1 MPRTLDLGAL
11 ASLVTVA
18 EVGGVTRAAV
28 MLNLTQSAVSM
39 QIKRL
44 EEAVGQQ
51 LLDRTGRGVSLTAQG
66 EVLVSFARRMLALND
81 EALGRL
87 TGSAWEGRITLGV
100 PHDIVYPHIPGVLA
114 RFARCHPTVRVSLVS
129 NFSRA
134 LKAQFARGE
143 ADVILTTEDEP
154 ESGGETL
161 AQSPLAWVG
170 VPGGQAWRRRPLPLA
185 FENQCIF
192 RPAAIRALDAAGVPW
207 VLAVETDSTRTVEA
221 TLSAD
226 LGVIA
231 MIGAAAPSGCAPI
244 QHGGALPPLPSTKI
258 NLYRARGPRAALIGA
273 MADALR
279 EAYRAEGRIPAE

>member
-11 ASLVTVA
+11 SSLVTVS
-18 EVGGVTRAAV
+18 EVGGVTRAAG

-87 TGSAWEGRITLGV
+87 SGAAWRGEITLGV
-100 PHDIVYPHIPGVLA
+100 PHDIVYPHLPGVLA
-114 RFARCHPTVRVSLVS
+114 RFARSHPEVRVSLVS
-129 NFSRA
+129 TFTRA

-143 ADVILTTEDEP
+143 ADVILTTEDDLDP
-154 ESGGETL
+154 GGETL
-161 AQSPLAWVG
+161 AECPLAWVG

-185 FENQCIF
+185 FEHQCIF
-192 RPAAIRALDAAGVPW
+192 RPAAIRALDAAGIAW
-207 VLAVETDSTRTVEA
+207 VVAVETDSTRTVEA

-244 QHGGALPPLPSTKI
+244 QHGGALPPLPGTKI
-258 NLYRARGPRAALIGA
+258 NLYRARGPKAALIAA

-279 EAYRAEGRIPAE
+279 EAYGEAARVAAQ